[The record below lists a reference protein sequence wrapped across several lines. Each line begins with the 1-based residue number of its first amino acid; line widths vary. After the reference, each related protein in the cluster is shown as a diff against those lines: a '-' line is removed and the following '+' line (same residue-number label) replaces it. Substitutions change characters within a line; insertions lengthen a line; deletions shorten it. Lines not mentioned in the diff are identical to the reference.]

1 MASNSMQS
9 LLSEA
14 PVLSVLHMLWK
25 VLSSKMSMA
34 KLEN

>member
-1 MASNSMQS
+1 MASNPMQS
-9 LLSEA
+9 LLREVPA
-14 PVLSVLHMLWK
+14 LSVLHMLWK